1 MKTRIIQTRFWE
13 DDTVL
18 SVSKNTR
25 ILWIFLLT
33 NEKLGM
39 TNYVKIPDSFIQYY
53 TGLTSNELKLSKEEL
68 QSTGK
73 VFFYNSWIYILNLER
88 ENKYR
93 NSPKLEIPYK
103 AELSHIPENIILQFK
118 SLAKAFDSTI
128 NSTSHSTSDSLIKPK
143 TKTHKSKTKNQNSK
157 GVVENEKL
165 QEIIEFYNQLFNKKI
180 TSSRGFESNFRK
192 WIQIH
197 DITKI
202 KKAIGNARQDK
213 FWRDKM
219 TLTIL
224 FRMKNGNGED
234 VDYIEDLS
242 SKDNSMQG
250 NIAII

>member
-13 DDTVL
+13 DDIVL
-18 SVSKNTR
+18 SVSKDAR

-33 NEKLGM
+33 NDKLGM
-39 TNYVKIPDSFIQYY
+39 TNYVKLPDSFIQYY
-53 TGLTSNELKLSKEEL
+53 TGLTNNELKKSKEEL

-73 VFFYNSWIYILNLER
+73 IFFHKDWIYIPNLER

-103 AELSHIPENIILQFK
+103 IEISHIPKSIILEFDG
-118 SLAKAFDSTI
+118 LARVFDSTI
-128 NSTSHSTSDSLIKPK
+128 DSTIDSTSDSLIKPK
-143 TKTHKSKTKNQNSK
+143 LINHKSKIINQNTK
-157 GVVENEKL
+157 DRENENL
-165 QEIIEFYNQLFNKKI
+165 QEIMEFYNQVFNKNVN
-180 TSSRGFESNFRK
+180 SSKGFEANFRK

-197 DITKI
+197 DVEKI
-202 KKAIGNARQDK
+202 KGAIENARRDK

-224 FRMKNGNGED
+224 FRIKNGNKED

-242 SKDNSMQG
+242 SRDNSMQG